1 MSSYTRRQIVELL
14 RVEESFVLRL
24 EEEEIIEVDAPESDA
39 GEFSERMLER
49 VRVADTLER
58 DLDVNLGGVA
68 IIVRMREEIAELK
81 HALESALQT
90 IRSGRSSS

>member
-24 EEEEIIEVDAPESDA
+24 EEEEIIE
-39 GEFSERMLER
+39 
-49 VRVADTLER
+49 
-58 DLDVNLGGVA
+58 VA